1 MNKSAITPD
10 FISHN
15 IGLLMHYFVLRG
27 LKVLP
32 KRILTGST
40 ALHFLGQISRQPN
53 DIDLILECSKEDM
66 THIAILVKEYGEMT
80 GAPQTESGYNKD
92 KGVIFQAIEIKGIKF
107 DFWIT
112 CHKTPT
118 LQIGLPNSSIHLA
131 TPEYTWGRKLGS
143 CNPSDN
149 QNAKECQVKGLA
161 DIHESLDLFRARELK
176 LLTYIMAKPPQ
187 VQVVIHSPMHTNTK

>member
-1 MNKSAITPD
+1 MNKPEITPD

-15 IGLLMHYFVLRG
+15 IALMMQYFG
-27 LKVLP
+27 MHGCKALP

-40 ALHFLGQISRQPN
+40 ALHLLGQISRQPN
-53 DIDLILECSKEDM
+53 DIDLILECSQDDM
-66 THIAILVKEYGEMT
+66 VSIAILVKEYGEMT
-80 GAPQTESGYNKD
+80 GAPQTESDYNKE
-92 KGVIFQAIEIKGIKF
+92 KGILFQAIEIKGIKF

-131 TPEYTWGRKLGS
+131 TPAYTWGRKLDS

-149 QNAKECQVKGLA
+149 PNAKECQAKGLA

-176 LLTYIMAKPPQ
+176 LLTYIMAKPPT
-187 VQVVIHSPMHTNTK
+187 VQVVVHSPMHINK